1 MFIGTNA
8 NKYFSVT
15 LPSLSDCRGAFN
27 LQSSADITTD
37 CNTFKNEAG
46 PNNVIKGK
54 FTCAG
59 DQTSPGGAGTTP
71 SGTSSSS
78 SSTKKSE
85 ARHLDI
91 SSNAAI
97 GIGSVLAAML
107 GMF

>member
-1 MFIGTNA
+1 MLT
-8 NKYFSVT
+8 KCVSVT
-15 LPSLSDCRGAFN
+15 LPSLQDCRGAFD
-27 LQSSADITTD
+27 LQSSADITDD
-37 CNTFKNEAG
+37 CNTFKSEAG
-46 PNNVIKGK
+46 PNSVIKGP

-59 DQTSPGGAGTTP
+59 DQTSPGGTP
-71 SGTSSSS
+71 SGTSSST
-78 SSTKKSE
+78 STKKSD